1 MCHHHGRWAPSF
13 IYGPSPLSVLIHY
26 SYVSNTYTWVRVCVL
41 VACKYAESCAPLLP
55 MTLSINIILI
65 WRKEQTLLEGKK
77 KNEEKML
84 FPSEDLP
91 PNEIV
96 FREADSISSRLKNPV
111 IPARLLVI
119 AGNTAPVRMVCVRG
133 SFYLEKVFFS
143 SSLSWAPWKAKDNE
157 RVGQVLWG
165 KTLCRKRHHRMVKS
179 YERTTIQL
187 VCGWLEA
194 FIEINWTTLWPS
206 VWYV

>member
-1 MCHHHGRWAPSF
+1 M
-13 IYGPSPLSVLIHY
+13 
-26 SYVSNTYTWVRVCVL
+26 L

-91 PNEIV
+91 SNEIV

-133 SFYLEKVFFS
+133 SFYLEKVFFFLL
-143 SSLSWAPWKAKDNE
+143 LSHERHEKRKTTNVLAKFYE
-157 RVGQVLWG
+157 GKLCVGND
-165 KTLCRKRHHRMVKS
+165 
-179 YERTTIQL
+179 TIE
-187 VCGWLEA
+187 W
-194 FIEINWTTLWPS
+194 
-206 VWYV
+206 